1 MKQYDEVHEILLLPA
16 FLLLV
21 GEACSSDRRRR
32 RAAEG
37 QGDDAQVGQARKA
50 RS

>member
-1 MKQYDEVHEILLLPA
+1 MKQYDEVYEILLLPA

-21 GEACSSDRRRR
+21 GEACSSERRR
-32 RAAEG
+32 RAARARR
-37 QGDDAQVGQARKA
+37 QSQVGDAREA